1 MAGSGSSRSAE
12 KLEVTPLPRL
22 CVENITSFEGD
33 CHGGDKLLQGFPSL
47 HKHDGHSALPRSSG
61 TLIEVRIV
69 AASQI
74 VVASIDRVPGRAAEI
89 SDISGRQ

>member
-12 KLEVTPLPRL
+12 KLEVTPLPWL

-74 VVASIDRVPGRAAEI
+74 VVANIDRVPGRAAEI
-89 SDISGRQ
+89 SDTSGRQ

>member
-74 VVASIDRVPGRAAEI
+74 VVASIDRVTGRGAEI
-89 SDISGRQ
+89 SDTSGRQ

>member
-22 CVENITSFEGD
+22 CGENITSFEGD

-47 HKHDGHSALPRSSG
+47 HKHDGHRCFPRSSG
-61 TLIEVRIV
+61 TLLQVRIV
-69 AASQI
+69 AASRI
-74 VVASIDRVPGRAAEI
+74 GVARIDRVTGRAAEI
-89 SDISGRQ
+89 SDTSGRQ